1 MSIYRVGFLE
11 KKNES
16 LFPQWHRHWF
26 VLNDGCL
33 YYFKNRTD
41 DGPRCI
47 IPLENTKIS
56 KGSTPTELVISSA
69 SGELL
74 KSSKLLETGGM
85 ELGKHT
91 KFILCAD
98 TESERD
104 AWVKAL
110 KEECNR
116 IKPLHEI
123 FLRKKDYVSLALM
136 KLTYFSIDSDFLNMY
151 LGYFASTHGCAS
163 SDTATLCSG
172 ICIMHNFVLKEYM
185 LTSSQYN
192 VKLMCLGLASE
203 TYDYS

>member
-1 MSIYRVGFLE
+1 MFIYMCHYQLTALCGCPNVLIHGTGFLE
-11 KKNES
+11 KKVES

-56 KGSTPTELVISSA
+56 KGSTSTELLISSA

-91 KFILCAD
+91 RFILCAD

-123 FLRKKDYVSLALM
+123 FLRKKDYVSLIHLACCGCCNAFRCIIRTPRTHARTLLC
-136 KLTYFSIDSDFLNMY
+136 KYRPLTHRYI
-151 LGYFASTHGCAS
+151 
-163 SDTATLCSG
+163 
-172 ICIMHNFVLKEYM
+172 
-185 LTSSQYN
+185 
-192 VKLMCLGLASE
+192 
-203 TYDYS
+203 